1 MNELSSEPSA
11 LRRAMRERFVPSTS
25 VNEPAMTMR
34 PVSVAG
40 GTWLVC
46 SAMEETV
53 LFGPVPSRL
62 KMVVLTEPS
71 GLSMATRLRG
81 RPSIAVKSPPMRY
94 RPLIPCAG
102 SALAMN
108 VTASTLSFGPF
119 VVPNAVFTDPAGVP
133 AGGSLSKISSVAA
146 RPAAERVAP
155 PVALASVSSTVRFGG
170 LLTFTSSTRGTVN
183 VRLVWPAAKVKV
195 PLTGVNSLAEA
206 VPGLAL

>member
-1 MNELSSEPSA
+1 
-11 LRRAMRERFVPSTS
+11 MRERFVPSTS

-119 VVPNAVFTDPAGVP
+119 VVPNAVLIDPAGVP
-133 AGGSLSKISSVAA
+133 AGGSLSEITKVAV
-146 RPAAERVAP
+146 RPAGTMIVP
-155 PVALASVSSTVRFGG
+155 PVALVSVSSTVRLVG
-170 LLTFTSSTRGTVN
+170 LLTFTSSTTGTVN
-183 VRLVWPAAKVKV
+183 VRLVWPAANVSV
-195 PLTGVNSLAEA
+195 PLTGVNSFVEA
-206 VPGLAL
+206 VPGVAL